1 MIKVSVVAAM
11 MATSLMASD
20 ILATVDGKNV
30 TKQDAQAFVRATAPG
45 ANYEELN
52 PEQKEMITNRLIERV
67 LFIEAAKKEGIEK
80 SSEYKENIVKLQ
92 DELMVSLWMKE
103 QMANAIVSDSEAK
116 EFYEDNKDK
125 FKMPESVRARH
136 ILVNDEKSA
145 IAVIDQLKTLNGEA
159 LKVKFIE
166 LAKSESTGPT
176 GKKGGDLGSFSRGQM
191 VPEFEEAVFKLKTGE
206 VTVVPVKT
214 QFGYHVILLE
224 EKKEASPMPYEQ
236 VKEKIIQTLKQKQ
249 FQVKLTEAAKE
260 LRSKAK
266 IDMKVAPKAQ

>member
-1 MIKVSVVAAM
+1 MIKVSVAVAL

-30 TKQDAQAFVRATAPG
+30 TKQDAQAFVRATAPN
-45 ANYEELN
+45 ANYTELT
-52 PEQKEMITNRLIERV
+52 PEQKGMITNRLVERV
-67 LFIEAAKKEGIEK
+67 LFIEAAKKGGIEN
-80 SSEYKENIVKLQ
+80 SPEYKENIVKLQ

-103 QMANAIVSDSEAK
+103 QMATAIVSDSEAK

-125 FKMPESVRARH
+125 FNMPESVRARH

-145 IAVIDQLKTLNGEA
+145 IAVIDQLKTLKGEA
-159 LKVKFIE
+159 LKTKFIE

-176 GKKGGDLGSFSRGQM
+176 GEKGGDLGSFSKGQM

-206 VTVVPVKT
+206 VTVIPVKT
-214 QFGYHVILLE
+214 QFGYHVIFLE
-224 EKKEASPMPYEQ
+224 EKIEASPVPYEQ

-249 FQVKLTEAAKE
+249 FQIKLTEAAKE

-266 IDMKVAPKAQ
+266 IDIIVVPKAQ